1 MSPDAIYVHTG
12 GKIVYI
18 NTAGT
23 RLFGGKSPQE
33 FIGRE
38 ILDFIH
44 PDYWDNDSQRVRS
57 IEKHRSAGL
66 VERKM
71 VRLDR
76 QLIEVGAAGNL
87 VAYQGRSAIQVV
99 ARDIT
104 QRKRNEEALRTK
116 ALVLAEKSEGVTIL
130 GEDGILTF
138 TNPAWD
144 AMFGYGAG
152 ELIGQLV
159 GPQSSAG
166 RGRPLCST
174 RYSQPAR
181 AWGVGRRST

>member
-71 VRLDR
+71 VRLD
-76 QLIEVGAAGNL
+76 G
-87 VAYQGRSAIQVV
+87 
-99 ARDIT
+99 
-104 QRKRNEEALRTK
+104 
-116 ALVLAEKSEGVTIL
+116 
-130 GEDGILTF
+130 
-138 TNPAWD
+138 
-144 AMFGYGAG
+144 
-152 ELIGQLV
+152 
-159 GPQSSAG
+159 
-166 RGRPLCST
+166 
-174 RYSQPAR
+174 
-181 AWGVGRRST
+181 